1 MVRLLCYAFR
11 STTSNLRRLGRTGVR
26 AILLWCVCTTAM
38 AQSAQPGDAAF
49 DKIGHQAFD
58 QQHTL
63 GLAFAVVSHGRVVF
77 AKGYGVAD
85 HHTKAPVTPDTRFA
99 IGSLTKQ
106 FTAVSILML
115 VARGKLSLEDKL
127 EKFVPG
133 MPNADKITVRMLLN
147 QDSGLHNSPST
158 ADHPWPLTGPV
169 RPEQIIQFLKTDKP
183 DFAPGT
189 RWAYSNTNYTM
200 LAQIVA
206 RTSGLPYGQFL
217 SRNIFG
223 PLGMAHSGN
232 GLAAQPGTAQSY
244 LLVRK
249 NTFAPIAPLIS
260 LDLYYGAGSIVST
273 ASDLARWDMALMN
286 HELLSADLTREL
298 WTVGRL
304 SNGKRTSYAMGF
316 FVDAIGSHRVLLHN
330 GWVPGAGGYCFN
342 AIFPDDSLAVIVLSN
357 AALASFQGIP
367 EKMIPQVLSLYDP
380 KIAALLTSP

>member
-1 MVRLLCYAFR
+1 MVRLVYSAFHSPA
-11 STTSNLRRLGRTGVR
+11 STVRRLGRLCAR
-26 AILLWCVCTTAM
+26 AILFLCVCTVAI
-38 AQSAQPGDAAF
+38 AQSTQPGDAAF
-49 DKIGHQAFD
+49 DAIGRQAFD
-58 QQHTL
+58 RQHTP
-63 GLAFAVVSHGRVVF
+63 GLAFAVVSHGHVVF
-77 AKGYGVAD
+77 AKGYGKAD
-85 HHTKAPVTPDTRFA
+85 HLTKALVTPDTRFA

-115 VARGKLSLEDKL
+115 VAHGKLSLDDKL

-158 ADHPWPLTGPV
+158 IDHPWPLTGPI

-189 RWAYSNTNYTM
+189 RWAYSNTNYAM
-200 LAQIVA
+200 LAEIVA
-206 RTSGLPYGQFL
+206 QASGLPYGQFL

-223 PLGMAHSGN
+223 PLGMAHSGS
-232 GLAAQPGTAQSY
+232 GFAAQSGIAASY

-249 NTFAPIAPLIS
+249 NTFAAIVPKIS
-260 LDLYYGAGSIVST
+260 LDLYYGEGSIVST

-286 HELLSADLTREL
+286 HELLNADLTREL

-304 SNGKRTSYAMGF
+304 STGKSTDYAMGF
-316 FVDAIGSHRVLLHN
+316 WVDSIGSHRLLWHN
-330 GWVPGAGGYCFN
+330 GLAPGEGGYCFN

-357 AALASFQGIP
+357 DFDISFHGIP
-367 EKMIPQVLSLYDP
+367 EKMLYQVLSLYDP
-380 KIAALLTSP
+380 KVAVQ